1 MKVLWITS
9 VYPSSQKPGEGVF
22 HETQVQALHMQGV
35 DVTVI
40 CPLPVNPAPLR
51 LLKKKYRQART
62 VPEYEERKGIP
73 VYRPSYTALPGQ
85 LKWAQPHR
93 RIAKS
98 VLRTIEKHSLA
109 PNLIHA
115 HFAMPSG
122 GTAAV
127 VAQRLKVPYVLT
139 LHGSDVNIYP
149 YYSKGAFRAFDTAVH
164 AAAKVLAVSEA
175 LKVKTKEMTGAE
187 CSVLPIGVNLD
198 NFQKPS
204 ASTLELREKLG
215 LPKDKK
221 LLTFVGRLVKGKGV
235 AELAEAV
242 MLLDDSY
249 RAVFIG
255 DGPEKQHIR
264 QIAGEKAILTG
275 QVANLEIS
283 EYLAASD
290 LFVLPSYSEGM
301 PTVVIEAL
309 ALKVPVLCTAVGG
322 VPSLF
327 GKYEHLLI
335 KPRSASSI
343 TEAVKGYLEV
353 GTWQEVIAEELYQT
367 VLDDYDAFQ
376 NAGKLLDVYE
386 DVVKNN

>member
-22 HETQVQALHMQGV
+22 HETQVQALYMQGV

-51 LLKKKYRQART
+51 LLKKKYRQTRT

-73 VYRPSYTALPGQ
+73 VYRPPYTALPGQ
-85 LKWAQPHR
+85 LKWAQPHC

-98 VLRTIEKHSLA
+98 VLRTIEKYSLA

-122 GTAAV
+122 GAAAV
-127 VAQRLKVPYVLT
+127 IAQRLKVPYVLT

-149 YYSKGAFRAFDTAVH
+149 HYSKGAFRAFDMAVH
-164 AAAKVLAVSEA
+164 AAAKVLAVSDA
-175 LKVKTKEMTGAE
+175 LKAKTKEMTGAD

-198 NFQKPS
+198 NFQKNS

-215 LPKDKK
+215 LPTDKK

-242 MLLDDSY
+242 RSLDDSY

-275 QVANLEIS
+275 QVSNLQIS

-327 GKYEHLLI
+327 GKHEHLLI

-376 NAGKLLDVYE
+376 NAGKLLDVYK

>member
-22 HETQVQALHMQGV
+22 HETQVQALQLQGV
-35 DVTVI
+35 EVTVI
-40 CPLPVNPAPLR
+40 CPSPVNPAPLR
-51 LLKKKYRQART
+51 LLKKKYRQVRT

-73 VYRPSYTALPGQ
+73 VYRPPYTALPGQ
-85 LKWAQPHR
+85 LKWAQPHP

-98 VLRTIEKHSLA
+98 VLRVIEKEGLA

-122 GTAAV
+122 GAAAIV
-127 VAQRLKVPYVLT
+127 SQKLKVPYVLT

-149 YYSKGAFRAFDTAVH
+149 HYSKGAFRAFETAVH

-175 LKVKTKEMTGAE
+175 LKAKTKEMTDTE
-187 CSVLPIGVNLD
+187 SLVLPIGVNQD
-198 NFQKPS
+198 QFQKPS
-204 ASTLELREKLG
+204 ASTLELREKFG

-242 MLLDDSY
+242 RQLDDSY

-255 DGPEKQHIR
+255 DGPEKQNIR
-264 QIAGEKAILTG
+264 QTAGEKAVLTG
-275 QVANLEIS
+275 QVANHEIS

-309 ALKVPVLCTAVGG
+309 LIKLPVLCTAVGG

-327 GKYEHLLI
+327 GNHEHLLI
-335 KPRSASSI
+335 KPRSVSSI
-343 TEAVKGYLEV
+343 TEAVKGYLE
-353 GTWQEVIAEELYQT
+353 GDNWQEVIAEELYKT
-367 VLDDYDAFQ
+367 VQEDYDAFK
-376 NAGKLLDVYE
+376 NAGKLLNVYE
-386 DVVKNN
+386 GVVKEN

>member
-122 GTAAV
+122 GAAAV

-204 ASTLELREKLG
+204 VSTLELREKLV

-353 GTWQEVIAEELYQT
+353 GTWQGVIAEELYQT